1 MTAPAVINEAGGSL
15 AARHARVRTPHQP
28 TGENGTMLPNDRRQF
43 LQSAGGLMILKPETV
58 FSSQA
63 NSALRLGISG
73 CGGRGHFVG
82 ELFQEHV
89 GARIT
94 AVHDPFHDRT
104 DSIVAKLNLK
114 GPKIFTALDGYRDLA
129 ASEVDA
135 VAVMSPPYF
144 HPEQVEAAVT
154 AGKHVFLAKPVAVDL
169 AGCQSIL
176 ASAGRAKGKLTF
188 LVDFQTRARE
198 SFHEAAS
205 RVHRG
210 EIGELVLG
218 HVYYHAG
225 RLQPKTDPNASAAQN
240 RLRNWVFDKVLS
252 GDIIVEQ
259 NIHVLDVAN
268 WYAQAH
274 PVQASGTGGRKA
286 RVDVGGC
293 WDHFLVNFWYPN
305 GVKVDFSS
313 AQFTRGYNDLCIR
326 FYGSKGTVDSH
337 YNGMVRITGDN
348 PWPGVE
354 KDDTYRGGSVANVK
368 QFVDSVRG
376 GKHLNNAAASVESN
390 LTAVLGRMA
399 AYRERTVTWEEMM
412 RSGERFEA
420 GIRL

>member
-1 MTAPAVINEAGGSL
+1 MT
-15 AARHARVRTPHQP
+15 RQP
-28 TGENGTMLPNDRRQF
+28 RRRF

-58 FSSQA
+58 FTYQA
-63 NSALRLGISG
+63 NSALRLGITG
-73 CGGRGHFVG
+73 CGGRGHFIG
-82 ELFQEHV
+82 ELFQEHA

-94 AVHDPFHDRT
+94 AVHDPFQDRI
-104 DSIVAKLNLK
+104 DSIVSKLNLK
-114 GPKIFTALDGYRDLA
+114 EPKVFQGLDGYRDLA

-144 HPEQVEAAVT
+144 HPEQAAAAVA

-169 AGCQSIL
+169 AGCRSIL
-176 ASAGRAKGKLTF
+176 ESASRARGKLTF
-188 LVDFQTRARE
+188 WVDFQTRAQPV
-198 SFHEAAS
+198 FQEAAA

-210 EIGELVLG
+210 QIGELVLG

-225 RLQPKTDPNASAAQN
+225 RLQPKTDPNASAEAN

-268 WYAQAH
+268 WYTRAH
-274 PVQASGTGGRKA
+274 PVQAAGTGGRKA
-286 RVDVGGC
+286 RVDVGDC
-293 WDHFLVNFWYPN
+293 WDHFLVSFWYPN

-313 AQFTRGYNDLCIR
+313 AQFTRGYSDLCIR

-337 YNGMVRITGDN
+337 YNGAVRITGDE
-348 PWPGVE
+348 PWSGAE
-354 KDDTYRGGSVANVK
+354 KDDTFRAGAIANIK
-368 QFVDSVRG
+368 QFVESVRTG
-376 GKHLNNAAASVESN
+376 RHLNNAEESVESN

-399 AYRERTVTWEEMM
+399 AYQERIVTWEEMM
-412 RSGERFEA
+412 RSEEKLEA
-420 GIRL
+420 GLRL